1 MNNAIQKKAMEN
13 VRNRIN
19 VKLVNNKKDFFK
31 CTSKLNY
38 LSQKLFDNDLVAIR
52 KRKFT
57 LKLNKAAYIGMWILE
72 LGKVLIQEL
81 HYDYVKN
88 KYDNISKLLF
98 IDTDSLMDEIKTED
112 V

>member
-19 VKLVNNKKDFFK
+19 VKLVNNEKDFFK
-31 CTSKLNY
+31 CTSKLNC
-38 LSQKLFDNDLVAIR
+38 LPQKLFGNNLVAIR

-57 LKLNKAAYIGMWILE
+57 LKLNKPAYIGMYILE
-72 LGKVLIQEL
+72 LGKVLMQEL
-81 HYDYVKN
+81 HYDQIKN

-98 IDTDSLMDEIKTED
+98 ADTDSLMDEIKTED